1 MAVPKRFKSYRHVAR
16 DGHLSLPLHLVMQQ
30 TDGVCACSVS
40 CYPCFVYVFVLVF
53 ILQNLFS
60 LMRNCVE
67 GCMYLRERL
76 YEGAFSRK
84 RLLERMQCFA
94 SEMGKTHPLAY
105 CLPGSRIGCVY
116 ILAHLLR
123 RCTRLLMVVP
133 SRHQSAMCHIMSYED
148 R

>member
-1 MAVPKRFKSYRHVAR
+1 MKSISDAR
-16 DGHLSLPLHLVMQQ
+16 TCKDGC
-30 TDGVCACSVS
+30 T
-40 CYPCFVYVFVLVF
+40 
-53 ILQNLFS
+53 
-60 LMRNCVE
+60 
-67 GCMYLRERL
+67 YLRERL
-76 YEGAFSRK
+76 YEGAFFRK

-133 SRHQSAMCHIMSYED
+133 SRHQSAM
-148 R
+148 

>member
-1 MAVPKRFKSYRHVAR
+1 MIEAVLPPRAAFFISMCHIMSSTYSVRGLWGRFLNEADLRR
-16 DGHLSLPLHLVMQQ
+16 
-30 TDGVCACSVS
+30 T
-40 CYPCFVYVFVLVF
+40 
-53 ILQNLFS
+53 
-60 LMRNCVE
+60 
-67 GCMYLRERL
+67 YLRGRMHVLAGADARTCGCGCTYLQERL
-76 YEGAFSRK
+76 YEGAFFRN

-94 SEMGKTHPLAY
+94 SERGKTHPLAY
-105 CLPGSRIGCVY
+105 CLPGSRIGCLY